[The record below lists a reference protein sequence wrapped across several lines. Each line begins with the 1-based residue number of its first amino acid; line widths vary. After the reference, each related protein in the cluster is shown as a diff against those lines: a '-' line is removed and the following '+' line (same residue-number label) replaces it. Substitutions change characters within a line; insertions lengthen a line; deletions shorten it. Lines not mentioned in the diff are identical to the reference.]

1 MCHALIFA
9 ASGGFASTGVPV
21 PELGAVSLFAQR
33 LFDSFANGSA
43 YAALAV
49 AISMVFRSTGV
60 LNLAQGKLAM
70 LSAYIAVVF
79 AAGSDP
85 GVAFSGWLTP
95 FATPW
100 PVWAAVVG
108 AVVVS
113 AAIGALLEV
122 SVIRPM
128 RGDPVPTIGATLGLY
143 LLIAVFVSKHF
154 GGRTRFLG
162 SPFPQEH
169 TDRFDIAGARLWFDT
184 VGLTLTLLAVLG
196 ALALLQRTTKIG
208 MAFRAITSNRD
219 SAALVGIRVERVVM
233 AGWAIA
239 AGLGAVAGGLIAGEI
254 NVRPPMM
261 DRLLIFGL
269 AAATLGGLRSP
280 ALALIGGYLF
290 AFAETMMSGYVGFI
304 DSQVTLVWALAVLIV
319 VLAIRPNGLVRH
331 KRSKVELRT

>member
-1 MCHALIFA
+1 MHVLIFA
-9 ASGGFASTGVPV
+9 AADDFLASNGLV
-21 PELGAVSLFAQR
+21 PESTAVALLAQR
-33 LFDSFANGSA
+33 VFDSFANGSA

-79 AAGSDP
+79 AAGPDP
-85 GVAFSGWLTP
+85 RVAFSGWLEP

-100 PVWAAVVG
+100 PIWAAVVG

-113 AAIGALLEV
+113 AAIGALLEWG
-122 SVIRPM
+122 VIRPM

-154 GGRTRFLG
+154 GGQTRFLG

-184 VGLTLTLLAVLG
+184 VGLTVTLLGVLG
-196 ALALLQRTTKIG
+196 LLALIQRSTKIG
-208 MAFRAITSNRD
+208 MAFRAITSNRE
-219 SAALVGIRVERVVM
+219 SAALVGVRVERVVM
-233 AGWAIA
+233 GGWAIA

-254 NVRPPMM
+254 NVRPAMM

-280 ALALIGGYLF
+280 ALALAGGYLL
-290 AFAETMMSGYVGFI
+290 AFAETMMAGYVGFI

-319 VLAIRPNGLVRH
+319 VLAVRPSGLVRR
-331 KRSKVELRT
+331 RSPRVGLRT